1 MNTDFYVSIYNISHM
16 GPDVTMGIV
25 KSLKEISWL
34 VSAACS
40 ESEVQWYLV
49 IYTKV
54 YLLITDQR
62 QKQKDRL
69 KVGQE
74 MSSNS
79 K

>member
-1 MNTDFYVSIYNISHM
+1 M
-16 GPDVTMGIV
+16 GSVVTTGIV
-25 KSLKEISWL
+25 NSLTEISSL

-40 ESEVQWYLV
+40 ESLVQWYLV

-62 QKQKDRL
+62 QRQKDRL